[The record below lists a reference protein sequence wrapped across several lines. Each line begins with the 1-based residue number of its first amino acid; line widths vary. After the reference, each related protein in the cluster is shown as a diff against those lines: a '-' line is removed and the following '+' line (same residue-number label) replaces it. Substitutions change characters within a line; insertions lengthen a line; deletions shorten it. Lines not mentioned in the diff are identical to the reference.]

1 MSESKLGLLNS
12 VIKHSKDQQQYLQS
26 SYLHGFINGLL
37 MAQAIMQD
45 KEAEFI
51 ELPKDYFKNK
61 EVKNDVRT

>member
-26 SYLHGFINGLL
+26 SYLHGFINGLI
-37 MAQAIMQD
+37 MAQAIMTA

-51 ELPKDYFKNK
+51 ELQKDYFEKK
-61 EVKNDVRT
+61 EEMRNEN